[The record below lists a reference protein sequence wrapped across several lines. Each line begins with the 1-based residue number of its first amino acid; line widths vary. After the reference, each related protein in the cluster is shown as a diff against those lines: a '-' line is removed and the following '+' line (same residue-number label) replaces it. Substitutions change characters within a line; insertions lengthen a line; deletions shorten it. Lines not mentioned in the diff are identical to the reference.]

1 MLAAKG
7 VVLHVHTFVDCM
19 SQNMLTLSESR
30 SGIPL
35 NIESFKQHL
44 IDNGFV
50 FGDIIPLILTDNGGE
65 FSIVSAFENNS
76 TDSIETH
83 MFFAIQVHHT
93 KSHILRKII
102 HYLEISFLMVFLL
115 MISLKIQST
124 LFFRI

>member
-1 MLAAKG
+1 MYVTKHAQKAYEE
-7 VVLHVHTFVDCM
+7 
-19 SQNMLTLSESR
+19 TLSESR

-83 MFFAIQVHHT
+83 MFFCNPSSPYEKPYIEKNH
-93 KSHILRKII
+93 
-102 HYLEISFLMVFLL
+102 
-115 MISLKIQST
+115 T
-124 LFFRI
+124 LFRGIVPNGVSFDDFTQDTVNLIFSHMNAVKRK